1 MAAPR
6 SPTAVVNAMNASLN
20 AHGVARGTPN
30 FNSRHTAA
38 DLYSNSKWPLPAGA
52 GAGAA
57 AAAAAAAPPTEDEV
71 VSAINKAAE
80 MEANAPGKKDSKDA
94 AIALA
99 GRLADGGRKVAL
111 QTAAN
116 AIDVAAGPAAAMTGG
131 RRRGRKSRKATKKA
145 KKSKKATK
153 KSKKSKKATK
163 KTKKAKK
170 SRKSKGR
177 K

>member
-80 MEANAPGKKDSKDA
+80 MEANAPGKKDAKDA

>member
-1 MAAPR
+1 
-6 SPTAVVNAMNASLN
+6 
-20 AHGVARGTPN
+20 
-30 FNSRHTAA
+30 
-38 DLYSNSKWPLPAGA
+38 
-52 GAGAA
+52 
-57 AAAAAAAPPTEDEV
+57 
-71 VSAINKAAE
+71 
-80 MEANAPGKKDSKDA
+80 MEANAPGKKDAKDA

>member
-116 AIDVAAGPAAAMTGG
+116 AIDVAAAPAAAMTGG
-131 RRRGRKSRKATKKA
+131 RRRGRKSRKATKK
-145 KKSKKATK
+145 SK
-153 KSKKSKKATK
+153 KSKKSK

-170 SRKSKGR
+170 SRKTKGR

>member
-80 MEANAPGKKDSKDA
+80 MEANAPGKKDAKDA

-145 KKSKKATK
+145 KKSKKAIK

>member
-52 GAGAA
+52 GAAGAGAAGAA
-57 AAAAAAAPPTEDEV
+57 AAAAAAAAGTSTVADV
-71 VSAINKAAE
+71 LTAINAASE
-80 MEANAPGKKDSKDA
+80 MAAGDAGKQAAKEA
-94 AIALA
+94 AIAIA
-99 GRLADGGRKVAL
+99 GRLDNSEARKVEL
-111 QTAAN
+111 QGAAN
-116 AIDVAAGPAAAMTGG
+116 AIDVAAAPAAAMTGG
-131 RRRGRKSRKATKKA
+131 RRRGRKSRKATKK
-145 KKSKKATK
+145 SK
-153 KSKKSKKATK
+153 KSKKSK

-170 SRKSKGR
+170 SRKTKGR